1 MREWLKEFRDFALRG
16 NVMDLAIAFVIGA
29 AFTAIVKSFVGD
41 LIMPPLGLLLGHAD
55 FSNYFVTLSG
65 GSYATLAAAK
75 AAHAVTLNYGMFINK
90 VVNFVIVALAM
101 FIVIRQAARM
111 RRKQEAEAPAP
122 TTRDCPYCKMA
133 VAIEASRCPHCTSE
147 LPAAE

>member
-1 MREWLKEFRDFALRG
+1 M
-16 NVMDLAIAFVIGA
+16 
-29 AFTAIVKSFVGD
+29 
-41 LIMPPLGLLLGHAD
+41 
-55 FSNYFVTLSG
+55 
-65 GSYATLAAAK
+65 
-75 AAHAVTLNYGMFINK
+75 TLNYGMFLNK
-90 VVNFVIVALAM
+90 VVNFIIVALAM